1 VDLSCPLDLKSIA
14 LKTRNAEYN
23 PKRFAACI
31 MRIRKPKTTALVFAS
46 GKMVVT
52 GAKDEK
58 EARLAAKKY
67 ARIISKV
74 GFEAKFK
81 EFKVQ
86 NIVGS
91 CDVGFPIRLEGLAY
105 DHEDYA
111 NVIVF
116 LLHHS
121 YLLDSMN
128 LNCFLA

>member
-1 VDLSCPLDLKSIA
+1 
-14 LKTRNAEYN
+14 
-23 PKRFAACI
+23 

-52 GAKDEK
+52 GARDEK
-58 EARLAAKKY
+58 EARLASKKY

-81 EFKVQ
+81 DFKVQ

-91 CDVGFPIRLEGLAY
+91 CGVGFPIRLEGLAY

-111 NVIVF
+111 NVRFWGYSIVGF
-116 LLHHS
+116 
-121 YLLDSMN
+121 
-128 LNCFLA
+128 